1 MATITIREKEYELIE
16 NEYALLNAIILFL
29 RLLDQEGAKK
39 FVLRHDTSLE
49 DLQKE
54 ISEKYNEA
62 SQSGKDAIAS
72 LSNRVMFALNLDPQ
86 QFPEATNDRE
96 LAHKYIKLLV
106 PSAPN
111 LDENFAGTEISE
123 FLLAVAIPEAI
134 RKEADEKSGK
144 PSTPKSRK
152 SKNKGFSTNAPE
164 LENIAPTPLI
174 DVLPLTQEDDEAAGA
189 LIEKLAATSGPSIAI
204 VDDSTK
210 TLDVE
215 TKVVDLES
223 IAAIA
228 PEIVE
233 QTDNYYAELLA
244 EQQRNT
250 VTILNKGEVVPT
262 DIEEELGG

>member
-1 MATITIREKEYELIE
+1 MATITVREKEYELIE

-29 RLLDQEGAKK
+29 RLLDPKGSEK
-39 FVLRHDTSLE
+39 FVRLDASLE
-49 DLQKE
+49 ELQAA

-72 LSNRVMFALNLDPQ
+72 LANRVMFALNVDPNL
-86 QFPEATNDRE
+86 FPDTTNYRK

-106 PSAPN
+106 PSAPP

-134 RKEADEKSGK
+134 RKEADEKNGK

-152 SKNKGFSTNAPE
+152 SKNKGFSTAPE
-164 LENIAPTPLI
+164 P
-174 DVLPLTQEDDEAAGA
+174 DDEAAGA
-189 LIEKLAATSGPSIAI
+189 LIEKLTATSGPSTAI
-204 VDDSTK
+204 VDESTK
-210 TLDVE
+210 TLDIE

-228 PEIVE
+228 PEIIPA
-233 QTDNYYAELLA
+233 TDNYYAELLA

-250 VTILNKGEVVPT
+250 VKILDKGEVAPT
-262 DIEEELGG
+262 DIEE

>member
-1 MATITIREKEYELIE
+1 MATITVREKDYELIE

-29 RLLDQEGAKK
+29 RLLDPKGSEK
-39 FVLRHDTSLE
+39 FVRLDASLE
-49 DLQKE
+49 ELQAA

-72 LSNRVMFALNLDPQ
+72 LANRVMFALNVDPRM
-86 QFPEATNDRE
+86 FPGTVNYRE
-96 LAHKYIKLLV
+96 LAYGYIRLLV
-106 PSAPN
+106 PSAPL
-111 LDENFAGTEISE
+111 LDENLAGTEISE

-134 RKEADEKSGK
+134 RKEADEKNGK

-152 SKNKGFSTNAPE
+152 SKKGFSTNAPE
-164 LENIAPTPLI
+164 P
-174 DVLPLTQEDDEAAGA
+174 DDEAAGA
-189 LIEKLAATSGPSIAI
+189 LIEKLTATSGTSTAV
-204 VDDSTK
+204 VDASTEK
-210 TLDVE
+210 LEVA

-233 QTDNYYAELLA
+233 QTDNYYAQLLA
-244 EQQRNT
+244 EQQANT
-250 VTILNKGEVVPT
+250 VKILNKGEVAPP

>member
-1 MATITIREKEYELIE
+1 MATITVREKEYELIE

-49 DLQKE
+49 DLQSK

-96 LAHKYIKLLV
+96 LAYKYIKLLV

-111 LDENFAGTEISE
+111 LDENLAGTEISE
-123 FLLAVAIPEAI
+123 FLLAVAIPEAL
-134 RKEADEKSGK
+134 RKEADEKNGK
-144 PSTPKSRK
+144 PQIPKSRK
-152 SKNKGFSTNAPE
+152 SKKGFATNAPE
-164 LENIAPTPLI
+164 S
-174 DVLPLTQEDDEAAGA
+174 DDDAAGA
-189 LIEKLAATSGPSIAI
+189 LIEKLTATSGLSTAV
-204 VDDSTK
+204 VDASTK
-210 TLDVE
+210 TLEVE

-228 PEIVE
+228 PEIIE

-244 EQQRNT
+244 EHHRNT
-250 VTILNKGEVVPT
+250 VKILDKGEVAPP